1 MVVHIYVVNQLSKAW
16 QHKMSEKLDDVK
28 NRVVSCTNCSL
39 SKSRTNAVPG
49 NGNYHSDVI
58 FVGEAP
64 GRNEDLQ
71 GKPFVG
77 TAGQIL
83 SEALEYAGF
92 TRDQVYITNVVKC
105 RPPNNRQPITEE
117 RTACRPYLS
126 EELEIIKPKIICILG
141 NTAYSSLLGGS
152 EITKNRGKIIK
163 SNDRLYFVTV
173 HPAAVI
179 YNPGLRQVLKD
190 DFVFLAKSLDKL
202 RKGLDVEISQ

>member
-1 MVVHIYVVNQLSKAW
+1 
-16 QHKMSEKLDDVK
+16 MSEKLDDVK
-28 NRVVSCTNCSL
+28 NRVVSCTNCNL

-105 RPPNNRQPITEE
+105 RPPNNRPT
-117 RTACRPYLS
+117 
-126 EELEIIKPKIICILG
+126 
-141 NTAYSSLLGGS
+141 
-152 EITKNRGKIIK
+152 TK
-163 SNDRLYFVTV
+163 
-173 HPAAVI
+173 
-179 YNPGLRQVLKD
+179 
-190 DFVFLAKSLDKL
+190 
-202 RKGLDVEISQ
+202 

>member
-1 MVVHIYVVNQLSKAW
+1 
-16 QHKMSEKLDDVK
+16 MSEKLDGVK
-28 NRVVSCTNCSL
+28 KRVVSCTNCSL

-141 NTAYSSLLGGS
+141 NTAYSSLLDGS
-152 EITKNRGKIIK
+152 EITKNRGKIVK
-163 SNDRLYFVTV
+163 NNGLLYFVTV

>member
-1 MVVHIYVVNQLSKAW
+1 
-16 QHKMSEKLDDVK
+16 MSEKLKDVRT
-28 NRVVSCTNCSL
+28 RVVSCINCNL
-39 SKSRTNAVPG
+39 SKTRTNAVPG
-49 NGNYHSDVI
+49 IGNVQSDVI

-105 RPPNNRQPITEE
+105 RPPNNRQPNTEE
-117 RTACRPYLS
+117 RDACRKYLS
-126 EELEIIKPKIICILG
+126 EELQIIKPKIICILG
-141 NTAYSSLLGGS
+141 NTAYSSLLDGS
-152 EITKNRGKIIK
+152 EITKNRGKLVK
-163 SNDRLYFVTV
+163 NNGQLYFVTI

-190 DFVFLAKSLDKL
+190 DFVILAKILDKL
-202 RKGLDVEISQ
+202 RKGLDVEISN

>member
-1 MVVHIYVVNQLSKAW
+1 
-16 QHKMSEKLDDVK
+16 MSELDDIR
-28 NRVVSCTNCSL
+28 NRVVSCVNCNL
-39 SKSRTNAVPG
+39 SKTRTNAVPG
-49 NGNYHSDVI
+49 IGNIKSDVI

-83 SEALEYAGF
+83 SEALEFAGF
-92 TRDQVYITNVVKC
+92 ARDHVYITNVVKC

-117 RTACRPYLS
+117 RNACRQYLS
-126 EELEIIKPKIICILG
+126 EELNIIKPKIVCILG
-141 NTAYSSLLGGS
+141 NTAYSSLLDGS
-152 EITKNRGKIIK
+152 EITKNRGKLVCH
-163 SNDRLYFVTV
+163 NGQLYFVTV

-190 DFVFLAKSLDKL
+190 DFVFLSQTLDKL
-202 RKGLDVEISQ
+202 RKGLDVEISK

>member
-1 MVVHIYVVNQLSKAW
+1 MSSK
-16 QHKMSEKLDDVK
+16 LGDVK
-28 NRVVSCTNCSL
+28 NRVVSCVNCNL
-39 SKSRTNAVPG
+39 SKTRTNAVPG
-49 NGNYHSDVI
+49 IGNEKSDII

-64 GRNEDLQ
+64 GRNEDMQ

-92 TRDQVYITNVVKC
+92 ARDQVYITNVVKC

-126 EELEIIKPKIICILG
+126 EELEMIKPKIICILG
-141 NTAYSSLLGGS
+141 NTAYSSLLDGR
-152 EITKNRGKIIK
+152 EITKNRGKIVK
-163 SNDRLYFVTV
+163 NNDQLYFVTV
-173 HPAAVI
+173 HPAAII

-190 DFVFLAKSLDKL
+190 DFVLLAQALDKL

>member
-1 MVVHIYVVNQLSKAW
+1 
-16 QHKMSEKLDDVK
+16 MSEKLNDVR
-28 NRVVSCTNCSL
+28 NRVISCVSCNL
-39 SKSRTNAVPG
+39 SKSRKNAVPG
-49 NGNYHSDVI
+49 IGNEKSDVI

-117 RTACRPYLS
+117 RDACRQYLS
-126 EELEIIKPKIICILG
+126 EELKIIKPKIICILG
-141 NTAYSSLLGGS
+141 NTAYSSLLDGS
-152 EITKNRGKIIK
+152 AITKNRGKLVK
-163 SNDRLYFVTV
+163 NNDQLYFVTV
-173 HPAAVI
+173 HPAAII

-190 DFVFLAKSLDKL
+190 DFVLLAKTLDKL
-202 RKGLDVEISQ
+202 RKGLDVEISK

>member
-1 MVVHIYVVNQLSKAW
+1 
-16 QHKMSEKLDDVK
+16 MSGIDDIK
-28 NRVVSCTNCSL
+28 NKVVSCVNCDL
-39 SKSRTNAVPG
+39 SKTRTNAVPG
-49 NGNYHSDVI
+49 IGNVKSDVI

-83 SEALEYAGF
+83 SEALEFAGF
-92 TRDQVYITNVVKC
+92 TRDDVYITNVVKC

-117 RTACRPYLS
+117 RNACRQYLS
-126 EELEIIKPKIICILG
+126 AELDIIKPKIICILG
-141 NTAYSSLLGGS
+141 NTAYSSLLDGS
-152 EITKNRGKIIK
+152 EITKNRGKLVK
-163 SNDRLYFVTV
+163 NNGQLYFVTV

-190 DFVFLAKSLDKL
+190 DFVFLFQTLDKL
-202 RKGLDVEISQ
+202 RKGLDVEISK

>member
-1 MVVHIYVVNQLSKAW
+1 
-16 QHKMSEKLDDVK
+16 MSGIDDIK
-28 NRVVSCTNCSL
+28 NRVVSCVNCGL
-39 SKSRTNAVPG
+39 SKTRTNAVPG
-49 NGNYHSDVI
+49 IGNVKSDVI

-83 SEALEYAGF
+83 SEALEFAGF
-92 TRDQVYITNVVKC
+92 TRDDVYITNVVKC

-117 RTACRPYLS
+117 RNACRQYLS
-126 EELEIIKPKIICILG
+126 AELDIIKPKIICILG
-141 NTAYSSLLGGS
+141 NTAYSSLLDGS
-152 EITKNRGKIIK
+152 EITKNRGKLVK
-163 SNDRLYFVTV
+163 NNGQLYFVTV

-190 DFVFLAKSLDKL
+190 DFIFLFQTLDKL
-202 RKGLDVEISQ
+202 RKGLDVDISK

>member
-1 MVVHIYVVNQLSKAW
+1 
-16 QHKMSEKLDDVK
+16 MSELDDIR
-28 NRVVSCTNCSL
+28 NRVVSCVNCDL
-39 SKSRTNAVPG
+39 SKTRTNAVPG
-49 NGNYHSDVI
+49 IGNVKSDVI

-83 SEALEYAGF
+83 SEALEFAGF

-117 RTACRPYLS
+117 RNACRQYLS
-126 EELEIIKPKIICILG
+126 EELNIIHPKIICILG
-141 NTAYSSLLGGS
+141 NTAYSSLLDGS
-152 EITKNRGKIIK
+152 EITKNRGKLVK
-163 SNDRLYFVTV
+163 SNGQLYFVTV

-190 DFVFLAKSLDKL
+190 DFIFLAQTLDKL
-202 RKGLDVEISQ
+202 RKGLDVEISK

>member
-1 MVVHIYVVNQLSKAW
+1 
-16 QHKMSEKLDDVK
+16 MSTKLNEIK
-28 NRVVSCTNCSL
+28 NRVISCVNCNL
-39 SKSRTNAVPG
+39 STTRTNAVPG
-49 NGNYHSDVI
+49 IGNEDSDII

-92 TRDQVYITNVVKC
+92 ARDRVYITNVVKC

-117 RTACRPYLS
+117 RTACRPHLS
-126 EELEIIKPKIICILG
+126 EELKIIKPKIICILG

-152 EITKNRGKIIK
+152 EITKNRGKIVK
-163 SNDRLYFVTV
+163 SDGQLYFVTV

-190 DFVFLAKSLDKL
+190 DFVLLAQALDKL
-202 RKGLDVEISQ
+202 RKGLDVEIS

>member
-1 MVVHIYVVNQLSKAW
+1 
-16 QHKMSEKLDDVK
+16 MSGINDIR
-28 NRVVSCTNCSL
+28 NRVVSCVNCNL
-39 SKSRTNAVPG
+39 SKTRTNAVPG
-49 NGNYHSDVI
+49 IGNVKSDVI

-83 SEALEYAGF
+83 SEALEFAGF

-117 RTACRPYLS
+117 RNACRQYLS
-126 EELEIIKPKIICILG
+126 EELSIIHPKIICILG
-141 NTAYSSLLGGS
+141 NTAYSSLLDGS
-152 EITKNRGKIIK
+152 EITKNRGKLV
-163 SNDRLYFVTV
+163 SNNGQLYFVTV

-190 DFVFLAKSLDKL
+190 DFVFLAQTLDKL
-202 RKGLDVEISQ
+202 RKGLDVEISK

>member
-1 MVVHIYVVNQLSKAW
+1 
-16 QHKMSEKLDDVK
+16 MSGIDDIK
-28 NRVVSCTNCSL
+28 NKVVSCVNCNL
-39 SKSRTNAVPG
+39 SKTRTNAVPG
-49 NGNYHSDVI
+49 IGNVKSDVI

-83 SEALEYAGF
+83 SEALEFAGF
-92 TRDQVYITNVVKC
+92 ARDQVYITNVVKC

-117 RTACRPYLS
+117 RDACRPYLS
-126 EELEIIKPKIICILG
+126 AELDIIKPKIICILG
-141 NTAYSSLLGGS
+141 NTAYSSLLDGS
-152 EITKNRGKIIK
+152 EITKNRGKLVK
-163 SNDRLYFVTV
+163 NNGQLYFVTV

-190 DFVFLAKSLDKL
+190 DFVFLSKTLDKL
-202 RKGLDVEISQ
+202 RKGLDIEISK

>member
-1 MVVHIYVVNQLSKAW
+1 
-16 QHKMSEKLDDVK
+16 MSEKLNDVR
-28 NRVVSCTNCSL
+28 NRVISCVNCNL

-49 NGNYHSDVI
+49 IGNEKSDVI

-83 SEALEYAGF
+83 SEALDYAGF
-92 TRDQVYITNVVKC
+92 ARDQVYITNVVKC

-117 RTACRPYLS
+117 RNACRQYLS
-126 EELEIIKPKIICILG
+126 EELKIIKPKIICILG
-141 NTAYSSLLGGS
+141 NTAYSSLLDGS
-152 EITKNRGKIIK
+152 AITKNRGKLVK
-163 SNDRLYFVTV
+163 NNDQLYFVTV
-173 HPAAVI
+173 HPAAII

-190 DFVFLAKSLDKL
+190 DFVLLAQTLDKL
-202 RKGLDVEISQ
+202 RKGLDVEISK

>member
-1 MVVHIYVVNQLSKAW
+1 
-16 QHKMSEKLDDVK
+16 MSDRLDDVK
-28 NRVVSCTNCSL
+28 NRVISCVNCNL

-49 NGNYHSDVI
+49 NGNKNSDVI

-64 GRNEDLQ
+64 GRNEDLK

-92 TRDQVYITNVVKC
+92 PRDQVYITNVVKC
-105 RPPNNRQPITEE
+105 RPPDNRQPMTEE

-141 NTAYSSLLGGS
+141 NTAYRSLLDGS
-152 EITKNRGKIIK
+152 EITKNRGKIVK
-163 SNDRLYFVTV
+163 SNGQLYFVTV
-173 HPAAVI
+173 HPAAII

-190 DFVFLAKSLDKL
+190 DFVLLAKSLDKL